1 MQPSGS
7 FELGRSLPE
16 PVQGELVFPATPEDR
31 SQQWTA
37 WQVRAISFWMDRA
50 FVVPGLGWRFGL
62 DPLIGLVPVLG
73 DLASTIVSLY
83 ILAAATQLR
92 VPRGTLLR
100 MTLNVALDYVLGSL
114 PIVGNVFDFVWKS
127 NERNVR
133 LLERTLAAGAADRR
147 RQTAGDWLFVGGMAL
162 FLLLL
167 FAGSLVLAAIAA
179 TWLVHRIEGLV

>member
-1 MQPSGS
+1 MTSSGS
-7 FELGRSLPE
+7 FELGGRGPQ
-16 PVQGELVFPATPEDR
+16 PVQGELVFPGPSEGGAEQR
-31 SQQWTA
+31 AA

-62 DPLIGLVPVLG
+62 DPLIGLVPVVG
-73 DLASTIVSLY
+73 DLVSTVASLY

-133 LLERTLAAGAADRR
+133 LLERSLAAGQAERR
-147 RQTAGDWLFVGGMAL
+147 RQTAADWLFVGGIAL
-162 FLLLL
+162 FLLVLL
-167 FAGSLVLAAIAA
+167 AGSLVLAVLAA
-179 TWLVHRIEGLV
+179 AWVVHRPEGLF